1 MTHAETYRII
11 YFYLDSRT
19 IVNEYKCNDYRY
31 SIQENKLILKL
42 QGNRYSQK
50 SMAIKTIATVF
61 IAKKSL
67 KDQISRTVKVP
78 RYSEEEM
85 QMPIPF
91 IV

>member
-67 KDQISRTVKVP
+67 KDQTSRIVKVP
-78 RYSEEEM
+78 RYSEEM